1 MQRLGALPGWYRDN
15 RVLAWVCVV
24 IAVNQLGFGNIVP
37 VVPLYA
43 KSFGVS
49 QFLVGLTVA
58 VYGLARFV
66 ANMPAGRIA
75 DLLGRGWAIA
85 IGGMVTAGGNLLC
98 GLAGTYGLF
107 LVGRFIGGLGAAM
120 VLTGT
125 QIILTDISTPE
136 NRGRVIALYMTV
148 FMFAVGISPLYGGFL
163 ADKFGLEVPF
173 YLYAVLGLGVTLL
186 AFLRVPE
193 TRVAGAIDG
202 RTSVDVQPRFSGQV
216 VSLLRQP
223 AFLLVSV
230 ASFATFFARTGGVF
244 TIVPQ
249 RADSSIGL
257 STSQIG
263 LGLSAISIISLA
275 VAYPSGVMMDRFG
288 RKAVIVP
295 ALLSGC
301 AAMFFFAISGTFV
314 WFVLSCVV
322 WGVSVGLSGAA
333 PTAYAADVAPPGMNA
348 AAMGIFRTLSDSGYF
363 FGPFLLGA
371 VASLAGTG
379 SALITTA
386 VMLLVIG
393 TGFALIA
400 PESHTKPRL
409 VTAAK
414 DVPAD

>member
-1 MQRLGALPGWYRDN
+1 MQRLAALPDWYRNN

-49 QFLVGLTVA
+49 EFLVGLTVA

-85 IGGMVTAGGNLLC
+85 IGGMVTALGNAIC
-98 GLAGTYGLF
+98 GLAGTYSVF
-107 LVGRFIGGLGAAM
+107 LAGRFIGGLGAAM

-125 QIILTDISTPE
+125 QIILTDISTQE

-163 ADKFGLEVPF
+163 ADKFGLKVPF

-186 AFLRVPE
+186 ALFRVPE
-193 TRVAGAIDG
+193 TRIAADGDSHSSAG
-202 RTSVDVQPRFSGQV
+202 VQPKFSGQV
-216 VSLLRQP
+216 LTLLRQP
-223 AFLLVSV
+223 AFLLVSI

-249 RADSSIGL
+249 RADSTMGL

-275 VAYPSGVMMDRFG
+275 VAYPSGVVMDRFG

-295 ALLSGC
+295 AVLSGG
-301 AAMFFFAISGTFV
+301 AAMFFFAISSNFV

-322 WGVSVGLSGAA
+322 WGVSVGLAGAA

-371 VASLAGTG
+371 IASLASTG
-379 SALITTA
+379 SALLVTA
-386 VMLLVIG
+386 GMLLVIG
-393 TGFALIA
+393 VGFALVA
-400 PESHTKPRL
+400 PESHRISHP
-409 VTAAK
+409 VAAN
-414 DVPAD
+414 DAAAD